1 MCGRFVLMTPGR
13 SLAKRFGLEE
23 VPDLE
28 PRYNIAPTQMVAMI
42 RLDRDTLQRR
52 LVLVKWG
59 LIPFWAKDSSI
70 GNRLINARAESAA
83 EKPAFRSAF
92 KSRRC
97 LVPADGYYEWKKR
110 KGGQKQ
116 PYLARNAD
124 GSPFAFAGLW
134 ERWQAPEDEIIE
146 SCTILTTDANDL
158 TQPIHD
164 RMPVI
169 LKPGG
174 IRNSNDLIW
183 VGRSANYAAKLCGLV
198 DGNYSSFITE
208 SVYSV
213 LTDETK
219 YGGNPR
225 RSMWEKSYWQE
236 YSIAIYK
243 SNWTWTF

>member
-1 MCGRFVLMTPGR
+1 MCGRFVLMTQGT
-13 SLAKRFGLEE
+13 SLAERFKLEE

-28 PRYNIAPTQMVAMI
+28 PRYNIAPTQKVAII
-42 RLDRDTLQRR
+42 RLNPETLQRR

-59 LIPFWAKDSSI
+59 LIPFWAKDTSI

-92 KSRRC
+92 KSKRC
-97 LVPADGYYEWKKR
+97 LVPADGYYEWKKM

-134 ERWQAPEDEIIE
+134 ERWQAPEDEVIE

-169 LKPGG
+169 LKPEDY
-174 IRNSNDLIW
+174 DLWLDPQVKAPNLLKPLLRPYPSEEMVAEPVSPKVNKASYDAPDCVEAIHE
-183 VGRSANYAAKLCGLV
+183 
-198 DGNYSSFITE
+198 TE
-208 SVYSV
+208 
-213 LTDETK
+213 D
-219 YGGNPR
+219 
-225 RSMWEKSYWQE
+225 
-236 YSIAIYK
+236 
-243 SNWTWTF
+243 